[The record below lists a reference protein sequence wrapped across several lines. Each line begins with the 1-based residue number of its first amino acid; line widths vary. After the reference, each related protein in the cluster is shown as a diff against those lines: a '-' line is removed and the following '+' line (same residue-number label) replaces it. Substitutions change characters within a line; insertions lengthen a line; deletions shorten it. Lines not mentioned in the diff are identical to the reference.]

1 MLYKI
6 IVTSLYIAGA
16 LAAPRSEP
24 VRVCGT
30 NPTREEI
37 DIAESRLA
45 TAQARLPT
53 DSGAKVVQSI
63 TIPVYWHVLSSGDCE
78 IFSAARSKDE
88 TDKIIIAPSQGNVPD
103 EQITDSITV
112 MNEQYAPT
120 GFVFQLTGTDRTSNA
135 IWYNGLYE
143 KTPVEAEAKGALRQG
158 GANALNVYTVS
169 FTTNPI
175 LGYTTMPAD
184 YQNFPTLDGV
194 VIDYTTLPGGTGAP
208 YNLVHEKSGMTLVH
222 ETGHWLGLYHTF
234 EGGCTGDGDM
244 VDDTPAQLSQ
254 TTGCP
259 IGRDSCP
266 GGGPDPIHNFMDYS
280 NDSCMNEFT
289 PGQSARMKAVY
300 ASFRAA

>member
-24 VRVCGT
+24 VRACGT

-45 TAQARLPT
+45 SAQARLPT

-63 TIPVYWHVLSSGDCE
+63 TIPVYWHVLSSGD
-78 IFSAARSKDE
+78 S
-88 TDKIIIAPSQGNVPD
+88 PSQGNVPD

-194 VIDYTTLPGGTGAP
+194 VIDYTTLPGGNGAP
-208 YNLVHEKSGMTLVH
+208 YNLGMTLVH